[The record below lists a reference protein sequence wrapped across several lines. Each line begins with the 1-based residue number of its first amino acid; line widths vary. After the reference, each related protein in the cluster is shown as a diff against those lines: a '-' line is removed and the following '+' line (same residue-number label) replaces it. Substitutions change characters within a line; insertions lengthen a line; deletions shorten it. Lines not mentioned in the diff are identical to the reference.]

1 MNFEGYQYVALV
13 AVLAECFVIAFTYNR
28 KPNVAVACIILSIAL
43 KGQYIWVGRPIYA
56 WQLVSVFALLH
67 LVFKGGTT
75 VPRAGISF
83 STFRLAMLFFFLY
96 SVFISI
102 PLWYILSV
110 EGHGDKATAVSFSR
124 IASQTVY
131 LCFLLGLFTLGIR
144 AGRHITTFDML
155 RTVISVSTFI
165 AYGAI
170 FQVTVLYLT
179 GINLFP
185 IIGSDETIRS
195 AYIMDLVF
203 RATSFAGEP
212 KHLGLIMAFGLT
224 CHFLMRLFRIP
235 MGRQFA
241 FRSSAA
247 MVAALVL
254 SLSATGIFLTALT
267 IGFLALIFFRLLR
280 YSDYAIA
287 GFVLAISVTQI
298 LGSDG
303 IFSST
308 LQAQASKTEFEVQ
321 DQSVSRA
328 LSENPEFLVF
338 GSGLGNIHLFAV
350 EHLPSNFPLFRE
362 SGYKANSGLFY
373 VLGDSGLIGLLFLTI
388 GPFLAL
394 NGYLVVRNKLPL
406 AYRREAA
413 ITLAFIFASLLSF
426 LLRFDVIYFML
437 SGFAYARLGILNKCQ
452 SAPRL

>member
-1 MNFEGYQYVALV
+1 
-13 AVLAECFVIAFTYNR
+13 
-28 KPNVAVACIILSIAL
+28 
-43 KGQYIWVGRPIYA
+43 
-56 WQLVSVFALLH
+56 
-67 LVFKGGTT
+67 
-75 VPRAGISF
+75 
-83 STFRLAMLFFFLY
+83 
-96 SVFISI
+96 
-102 PLWYILSV
+102 
-110 EGHGDKATAVSFSR
+110 
-124 IASQTVY
+124 
-131 LCFLLGLFTLGIR
+131 
-144 AGRHITTFDML
+144 
-155 RTVISVSTFI
+155 
-165 AYGAI
+165 
-170 FQVTVLYLT
+170 
-179 GINLFP
+179 
-185 IIGSDETIRS
+185 
-195 AYIMDLVF
+195 MDLVF